1 MVNKNNIRAKNIRFH
16 RHVLIEITKKCNLYC
31 RHCFTSAGKKL
42 DNELSQDEW
51 LAVAKDLCSNNFN
64 AFTISGGE
72 PLLELTKT
80 VSLAKKIR
88 SLNQKAKI
96 YLFTNGLLLQ
106 DEYVSAIKTYFNG
119 VGISID
125 GNESTHDWIR
135 NRPGSYRLTIKSIDL
150 LNKHKI
156 PVFIQ
161 SMVTPQTQPYIESI
175 VRLAVQKKIKAIRF
189 SHLDFFG
196 RAKLQQELLGS
207 SPEGL
212 KSLNNQVKELNK
224 KSNIYITTNLLTKK
238 MLIND
243 PDKFRVPSLHILP
256 DGTVLPWYGLPNQFF
271 LWKYPRDS
279 LASLSQEKLSGKI
292 ENFYRLV
299 DTARRKAIYLN
310 RELVDFDNV
319 IALLCL

>member
-1 MVNKNNIRAKNIRFH
+1 MNKNNISIKGIQFH

-51 LAVAKDLCSNNFN
+51 LAVAEDLCSNNFN

-96 YLFTNGLLLQ
+96 YLFTNGLLLR
-106 DEYVSAIKTYFNG
+106 DEHMPAIKTYFNG
-119 VGISID
+119 VGTSID
-125 GNESTHDWIR
+125 GNEQTHNWIR
-135 NRPGSYRLTIKSIDL
+135 NRPGSYQLVIKSVDL

-161 SMVTPQTQPYIESI
+161 SMVTPQTQPYLESM

-189 SHLDFFG
+189 SHVDFFG
-196 RAKLQQELLGS
+196 RAGLQQELLGS
-207 SPEGL
+207 SPESL
-212 KSLNNQVKELNK
+212 ESLNNQVKKLNK
-224 KSNIYITTNLLTKK
+224 KFNIYITTNLLIKK
-238 MLIND
+238 VLLHYPN
-243 PDKFRVPSLHILP
+243 KFRTPSLHILP
-256 DGTVLPWYGLPNQFF
+256 NGTVLPWYGLPNQFS
-271 LWKYPRDS
+271 LWKYPKES
-279 LASLSQEKLSGKI
+279 LASLSQKKLSDKI

-310 RELVDFDNV
+310 RETVDFDNV
-319 IALLCL
+319 IALCL